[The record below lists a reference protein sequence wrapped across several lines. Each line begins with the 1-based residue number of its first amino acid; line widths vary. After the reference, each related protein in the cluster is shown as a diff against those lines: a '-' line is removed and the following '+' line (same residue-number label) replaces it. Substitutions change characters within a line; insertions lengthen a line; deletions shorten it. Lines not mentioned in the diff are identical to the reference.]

1 MSLEQRYRQRF
12 AGSAILAERALQR
25 FPGGAT
31 HDGRYADPFPLFMER
46 ASGPYKWD
54 VDDNRMIDYWCG
66 HGALLLGHGHPVI
79 VDAITRQAPVATHL
93 GANHRLELEWA
104 DLIVSLIPAAER
116 VRFTASGSE
125 ATTLAL
131 RIARAATGKTT
142 LIRFAGHFHGWH
154 DALAPGADPDDPNR
168 GVLPETLASLII
180 LPTDLNQVEATLA
193 SRNDIAAVILEPT
206 GASYGSI
213 PLPDGFLTGLRAL
226 TQQYGVLLIADEV
239 VTGFRITPGG
249 ACARAGIRPDLV
261 CLAKIVAG
269 GLPGGALAGRADL
282 LDLLA
287 HDEQGPRGRIRQQ
300 GTFNANPLSAAAG
313 IAMLR
318 AVATGEPGAIAAE
331 RGTALVR
338 MLNEVFT
345 TRRLRGW
352 TAFGDGSIFHIFVD
366 PATDILPGELPPST
380 SLATLKR
387 GGDAR
392 FLRLLRMA
400 LHLNGVD
407 LMRGRSG
414 FVSAVHSEADL
425 RETAAAV
432 DAAVELV
439 MKEASPIST

>member
-1 MSLEQRYRQRF
+1 MTIEEQYRRRF
-12 AGSAILAERALQR
+12 AGSATLAEKARVR

-54 VDDNRMIDYWCG
+54 VDDNQMIDYWCG
-66 HGALLLGHGHPVI
+66 HGALLLGHGHPTI
-79 VDAITRQAPVATHL
+79 VDAIQQQAPIATHL

-104 DLIVSLIPAAER
+104 DLIADLIPAAER
-116 VRFTASGSE
+116 IRFTASGSE

-142 LIRFAGHFHGWH
+142 IIRFAGHFHGWH
-154 DALAPGADPDDPNR
+154 DALAPGADPDDPHR
-168 GVLPETLASLII
+168 GVLPATLSSLLI
-180 LPTDLNQVEATLA
+180 LPTDLDQVAATLA
-193 SRNDIAAVILEPT
+193 MHTDIAAVILEPT

-213 PLPDGFLTGLRAL
+213 PLPDTFLTGLREL

-239 VTGFRITPGG
+239 VTGFRVAPGG

-269 GLPGGALAGRADL
+269 GLPGGALVGRADL

-287 HDEQGPRGRIRQQ
+287 HNEDGPRGRIRQQ

-318 AVATGEPGAIAAE
+318 AVATGEPGAIAAAH
-331 RGTALVR
+331 GTMLIQ
-338 MLNEVFT
+338 MLNELFASY
-345 TRRLRGW
+345 RLRGW
-352 TAFGDGSIFHIFVD
+352 TAFGDGSIFHLFVD
-366 PATDILPGELPPST
+366 PATDLIPGEIPRNLP
-380 SLATLKR
+380 LATLKR
-387 GGDAR
+387 GGDPR
-392 FLRLLRMA
+392 ILRRLRMA

-414 FVSAVHSEADL
+414 FVSAVHSEEDIRA
-425 RETAAAV
+425 TVAAVAAAI
-432 DAAVELV
+432 ELV
-439 MKEASPIST
+439 MAEPA

>member
-1 MSLEQRYRQRF
+1 MSLEQQYRQRF
-12 AGSAILAERALQR
+12 AGSAVLAERAYQR

-46 ASGPYKWD
+46 AYGPYKWD

-66 HGALLLGHGHPVI
+66 HGALLLGHGHPAI
-79 VDAITRQAPVATHL
+79 VAAITQQAPVSTHL
-93 GANHRLELEWA
+93 GASHRLELEWA
-104 DLIVSLIPAAER
+104 DLIVELIPAAER

-131 RIARAATGKTT
+131 RIARAATGKNT

-168 GVLPETLASLII
+168 GVLPSTLDSLII
-180 LPTDLNQVEATLA
+180 LPADLDQVAATLA
-193 SRNDIAAVILEPT
+193 SRDDVAAVILEPT

-213 PLPDGFLTGLRAL
+213 PLPDDFLVGLREL
-226 TQQYGVLLIADEV
+226 THRYGVIMIADEV
-239 VTGFRITPGG
+239 VTGFRVTPSG
-249 ACARAGIRPDLV
+249 ACARAGVTPDLV

-269 GLPGGALAGRADL
+269 GLPGGALAGRAEL

-287 HDEQGPRGRIRQQ
+287 HDEHGPRGRIRQQ

-318 AVATGEPGAIAAE
+318 AVATGEPGAVAAQ
-331 RGTALVR
+331 RGTMLVQ
-338 MLNEVFT
+338 MLNELF
-345 TRRLRGW
+345 RSYRLRGW
-352 TAFGDGSIFHIFVD
+352 TAFGDGSIFHLFVD
-366 PATDILPGELPPST
+366 PITDLTPGEIPRNMP
-380 SLATLKR
+380 LATLKR
-387 GGDAR
+387 GGDPR
-392 FLRLLRMA
+392 LLRLFRMA

-414 FVSAVHSEADL
+414 FVSAVHSEEDIHTTVAAM
-425 RETAAAV
+425 AAAI
-432 DAAVELV
+432 ELV
-439 MKEASPIST
+439 MREI

>member
-1 MSLEQRYRQRF
+1 MSLEQRYRQQF
-12 AGSAILAERALQR
+12 AGSAILAERARQR

-66 HGALLLGHGHPVI
+66 HGALLLGHGHPLI
-79 VDAITRQAPVATHL
+79 VEAIEQQAPVSTHL
-93 GANHRLELEWA
+93 GAGHRLELEWA
-104 DLIVSLIPAAER
+104 DLIAELIPAAER

-131 RIARAATGKTT
+131 RLARAATGKTT
-142 LIRFAGHFHGWH
+142 LVRFAGHFHGWH

-168 GVLPETLASLII
+168 GVLPETLANLII
-180 LPTDLNQVEATLA
+180 LPTDLDQVEATLA
-193 SRNDIAAVILEPT
+193 TRNDVAAVILEPT

-213 PLPDGFLTGLRAL
+213 PLPTDFLPGLRAI
-226 TQQYGVLLIADEV
+226 TQRYGVLLIADEV
-239 VTGFRITPGG
+239 VTGFRVTPGG
-249 ACARAGIRPDLV
+249 ACARAGVMPDLV

-269 GLPGGALAGRADL
+269 GLPGGALVGRADI

-287 HDEQGPRGRIRQQ
+287 HDEHGPRGRIRQQ

-318 AVATGEPGAIAAE
+318 AVATGEPGAMAAQH
-331 RGTALVR
+331 GTMLVR
-338 MLNEVFT
+338 MLNDVFT
-345 TRRLRGW
+345 ARRLRGW
-352 TAFGDGSIFHIFVD
+352 TAFGDGSIFHIFAD
-366 PATDILPGELPPST
+366 PATDVEPGEIPQNVP
-380 SLATLKR
+380 LATLKR
-387 GGDAR
+387 GGDTHLLHR
-392 FLRLLRMA
+392 LRMA

-414 FVSAVHSEADL
+414 FVSAVHSEADIHA
-425 RETAAAV
+425 TVAAV
-432 DAAVELV
+432 DAAIEMVLRE
-439 MKEASPIST
+439 ED

>member
-1 MSLEQRYRQRF
+1 MSLEQQYRQRF
-12 AGSAILAERALQR
+12 AGSAVLAERAYQR

-46 ASGPYKWD
+46 AYGPYKWD

-66 HGALLLGHGHPVI
+66 HGALLLGHGHPAI
-79 VDAITRQAPVATHL
+79 VAAITQQAPVSTHL
-93 GANHRLELEWA
+93 GASHRLELEWA
-104 DLIVSLIPAAER
+104 DLIVELIPAAER

-131 RIARAATGKTT
+131 RIARAATGKNT

-168 GVLPETLASLII
+168 GVLPSTLDSLII
-180 LPTDLNQVEATLA
+180 LPTDLDQVAATLA
-193 SRNDIAAVILEPT
+193 TRNDIAAVILEPT

-213 PLPDGFLTGLRAL
+213 PLPDDFLVGLREL
-226 TQQYGVLLIADEV
+226 THRYGVIMIADEV
-239 VTGFRITPGG
+239 VTGFRVTPGG
-249 ACARAGIRPDLV
+249 ACARAGVTPDLV

-269 GLPGGALAGRADL
+269 GLPGGALAGRAEL

-287 HDEQGPRGRIRQQ
+287 HDEHGPRGRIRQQ

-318 AVATGEPGAIAAE
+318 AVATGEPGAVAAQ
-331 RGTALVR
+331 RGTMLVQ
-338 MLNEVFT
+338 MLNELF
-345 TRRLRGW
+345 RSYRLRGW
-352 TAFGDGSIFHIFVD
+352 TAFGDGSIFHLFVD
-366 PATDILPGELPPST
+366 PITDLTPGEIPRNMP
-380 SLATLKR
+380 LATLKR
-387 GGDAR
+387 GGDPR
-392 FLRLLRMA
+392 LLRLLRMA

-414 FVSAVHSEADL
+414 FVSAVHSEEDIHTTVAAM
-425 RETAAAV
+425 AAAI
-432 DAAVELV
+432 ELV
-439 MKEASPIST
+439 MR

>member
-1 MSLEQRYRQRF
+1 MSLEQLYRRRF
-12 AGSAILAERALQR
+12 AGSALLAEQALQR

-66 HGALLLGHGHPVI
+66 HGALLLGHGHPAI
-79 VDAITRQAPVATHL
+79 VEAITRQAPVATHL
-93 GANHRLELEWA
+93 GASHRLELEWA
-104 DLIVSLIPAAER
+104 DLIMSLIPGAER

-131 RIARAATGKTT
+131 RVARAATGKTT

-180 LPTDLNQVEATLA
+180 LPPDLDQVATTLA
-193 SRNDIAAVILEPT
+193 RRNDVAAVIFEPT

-213 PLPDGFLTGLRAL
+213 PLPDGFVTGLRAI
-226 TQQYGVLLIADEV
+226 TRHYGVLLIADEV
-239 VTGFRITPGG
+239 VTGFRIAPGG
-249 ACARAGIRPDLV
+249 ACARAGVQPDLI

-318 AVATGEPGAIAAE
+318 TVATGEPGAIAAR
-331 RGTALVR
+331 RGEALVR
-338 MLNEVFT
+338 MLNEVFSAH
-345 TRRLRGW
+345 RLRGW

-366 PATDILPGELPPST
+366 PSTDVMPGELPRSP

-392 FLRLLRMA
+392 LLRLLRMA
-400 LHLNGVD
+400 LHLNGID

-425 RETAAAV
+425 QATVAAF
-432 DAAVELV
+432 DAAIELALS
-439 MKEASPIST
+439 EEG

>member
-1 MSLEQRYRQRF
+1 MNTNSIRQQYAQRF
-12 AGSAILAERALQR
+12 ARSAALAERALQR

-66 HGALLLGHGHPVI
+66 HGALLLGHGHPAI
-79 VDAITRQAPVATHL
+79 VEAITRQAPVATHL
-93 GANHRLELEWA
+93 GASHRLELEWA

-180 LPTDLNQVEATLA
+180 LPTDLDQVEATLR
-193 SRNDIAAVILEPT
+193 SRTDVTAVILEPT

-213 PLPDGFLTGLRAL
+213 PLPADFLPGLRAI
-226 TQQYGVLLIADEV
+226 TQRYGVLLIADEV
-239 VTGFRITPGG
+239 VTGFRMTPGG
-249 ACARAGIRPDLV
+249 ACARAGVQPDLV

-318 AVATGEPGAIAAE
+318 AVAAGEPGAIAAQ
-331 RGTALVR
+331 RGELLVR
-338 MLNEVFT
+338 LLNERFAA
-345 TRRLRGW
+345 RQLRGW
-352 TAFGDGSIFHIFVD
+352 TAFGDGSIFHLFVD
-366 PATDILPGELPPST
+366 PASNVLPGELPRAA

-387 GGDAR
+387 GGDPNL
-392 FLRLLRMA
+392 LRLLRMA

-414 FVSAVHSEADL
+414 FVSAAHSEADIYATV
-425 RETAAAV
+425 EAI
-432 DAAVELV
+432 DAAIDLV
-439 MKEASPIST
+439 LAESA

>member
-1 MSLEQRYRQRF
+1 MSLEQQYRQRF
-12 AGSAILAERALQR
+12 AGSAVLAERAYQR

-46 ASGPYKWD
+46 AYGPYKWD

-66 HGALLLGHGHPVI
+66 HGALLLGHGHPAI
-79 VDAITRQAPVATHL
+79 VAAITQQAPVSTHL
-93 GANHRLELEWA
+93 GASHRLELEWA
-104 DLIVSLIPAAER
+104 DLIVELIPAAER

-131 RIARAATGKTT
+131 RIARAATGKNT

-168 GVLPETLASLII
+168 GVLPSTLDSLII
-180 LPTDLNQVEATLA
+180 LPADLDQVAATLA
-193 SRNDIAAVILEPT
+193 SRYDVAAVILEPT

-213 PLPDGFLTGLRAL
+213 PLPDDFLVGLREL
-226 TQQYGVLLIADEV
+226 THRYGVIMIADEV
-239 VTGFRITPGG
+239 VTGFRVTPGG
-249 ACARAGIRPDLV
+249 ACARAGVTPDLV

-269 GLPGGALAGRADL
+269 GLPGGALAGRAEL

-287 HDEQGPRGRIRQQ
+287 HDEHGPRGRIRQQ

-318 AVATGEPGAIAAE
+318 AVATGEPGAVAAQ
-331 RGTALVR
+331 RGTMLVQ
-338 MLNEVFT
+338 MLNELF
-345 TRRLRGW
+345 RSYRLRGW
-352 TAFGDGSIFHIFVD
+352 TAFGDGSIFHLFVD
-366 PATDILPGELPPST
+366 PITDLTPGEIPRNMP
-380 SLATLKR
+380 LATLKR
-387 GGDAR
+387 GGDPR
-392 FLRLLRMA
+392 LLRLLRMA

-414 FVSAVHSEADL
+414 FVSAVHSEEDIHTTVAAM
-425 RETAAAV
+425 AAAI
-432 DAAVELV
+432 ELV
-439 MKEASPIST
+439 MREI

>member
-1 MSLEQRYRQRF
+1 MSLEQQYRQRF
-12 AGSAILAERALQR
+12 AGSAVLAERAYQR

-46 ASGPYKWD
+46 AYGPYKWD

-66 HGALLLGHGHPVI
+66 HGALLLGHGHPAI
-79 VDAITRQAPVATHL
+79 VAAITQQAPVSTHL
-93 GANHRLELEWA
+93 GASHRLELEWA
-104 DLIVSLIPAAER
+104 DLIVELIPAAER

-131 RIARAATGKTT
+131 RIARAATGKNT

-168 GVLPETLASLII
+168 GVLPSTLDSLII
-180 LPTDLNQVEATLA
+180 LPADLDQVAATLA
-193 SRNDIAAVILEPT
+193 SRDDVAAVILEPT

-213 PLPDGFLTGLRAL
+213 PLPADFLVGLREL
-226 TQQYGVLLIADEV
+226 THRYGVIMIADEV
-239 VTGFRITPGG
+239 VTGFRVTPGG
-249 ACARAGIRPDLV
+249 ACARAGVTPDLV

-269 GLPGGALAGRADL
+269 GLPGGALAGRAEL

-287 HDEQGPRGRIRQQ
+287 HDEHGPRGRIRQQ

-318 AVATGEPGAIAAE
+318 AVATGEPGAVAAQ
-331 RGTALVR
+331 RGTMLVQ
-338 MLNEVFT
+338 MLNELF
-345 TRRLRGW
+345 RSYRLRGW
-352 TAFGDGSIFHIFVD
+352 TAFGDGSIFHLFVD
-366 PATDILPGELPPST
+366 PTTDLVPGEIPRNLP
-380 SLATLKR
+380 LATLKR
-387 GGDAR
+387 GGDPR
-392 FLRLLRMA
+392 LLRLLRMA

-414 FVSAVHSEADL
+414 FVSAVHSEEDIHTTVAAM
-425 RETAAAV
+425 AAAI
-432 DAAVELV
+432 ELV
-439 MKEASPIST
+439 MREI

>member
-1 MSLEQRYRQRF
+1 MTLEAQYRRRF
-12 AGSAILAERALQR
+12 AGSAKLAEKARVR

-66 HGALLLGHGHPVI
+66 HGALLLGHSHPTI
-79 VDAITRQAPVATHL
+79 VNAIQQQAPIATHL

-104 DLIVSLIPAAER
+104 DLIANLIPAAER
-116 VRFTASGSE
+116 IRFTASGSE

-142 LIRFAGHFHGWH
+142 IIRFAGHFHGWH
-154 DALAPGADPDDPNR
+154 DALAPGADPDDPHR
-168 GVLPETLASLII
+168 GVLPATLSSLLI
-180 LPTDLNQVEATLA
+180 LPTDLDQVAATLA
-193 SRNDIAAVILEPT
+193 THTDIAAVILEPT

-213 PLPDGFLTGLRAL
+213 PLPDTFLIGLREL

-239 VTGFRITPGG
+239 VTGFRVAPGG
-249 ACARAGIRPDLV
+249 ACARAGVRPDLV

-269 GLPGGALAGRADL
+269 GLPGGALVGRADL

-287 HDEQGPRGRIRQQ
+287 HDEDSPRGRIRQQ

-318 AVATGEPGAIAAE
+318 AVATSEPGAIAAA
-331 RGTALVR
+331 RGTMLIQ
-338 MLNEVFT
+338 MLNELFASY
-345 TRRLRGW
+345 RLRGW
-352 TAFGDGSIFHIFVD
+352 TAFGDGSIFHLFVD
-366 PATDILPGELPPST
+366 PATNLIPGETPHNLP
-380 SLATLKR
+380 LATLKR
-387 GGDAR
+387 GGDPR
-392 FLRLLRMA
+392 ILRRLRMA

-414 FVSAVHSEADL
+414 FVSAVHSEEDIRA
-425 RETAAAV
+425 TVAAV
-432 DAAVELV
+432 ATAIKLV
-439 MKEASPIST
+439 MAEPA

>member
-1 MSLEQRYRQRF
+1 MSLEQQYRQRF
-12 AGSAILAERALQR
+12 AGSAVLAERAYQR

-46 ASGPYKWD
+46 ANGPYKWD

-66 HGALLLGHGHPVI
+66 HGALLLGHGHPAI
-79 VDAITRQAPVATHL
+79 VAAITQQAPVATHL
-93 GANHRLELEWA
+93 GASHRLELEWA
-104 DLIVSLIPAAER
+104 DLIVELIPAAER

-131 RIARAATGKTT
+131 RIARAATGKNT

-168 GVLPETLASLII
+168 GVLPSTLDSLII
-180 LPTDLNQVEATLA
+180 LPTDLDQVAATLA
-193 SRNDIAAVILEPT
+193 TRNDIAAVILEPT

-213 PLPDGFLTGLRAL
+213 PLPADFLVGLREL
-226 TQQYGVLLIADEV
+226 THRYGVIMIADEV
-239 VTGFRITPGG
+239 VTGFRVTPGG
-249 ACARAGIRPDLV
+249 ACARAGVIPDLV

-269 GLPGGALAGRADL
+269 GLPGGALAGRAEL

-287 HDEQGPRGRIRQQ
+287 HDECGPRGRIRQQ

-318 AVATGEPGAIAAE
+318 AVATGEPGAIAAR
-331 RGTALVR
+331 RGTMLVQ
-338 MLNEVFT
+338 MLNELF
-345 TRRLRGW
+345 RSYRLRGW
-352 TAFGDGSIFHIFVD
+352 TAFGDGSIFHLFAD
-366 PATDILPGELPPST
+366 PTTDLVPGEIPRNLP
-380 SLATLKR
+380 LATLKR
-387 GGDAR
+387 GGDPR
-392 FLRLLRMA
+392 LLRLLRMA

-414 FVSAVHSEADL
+414 FVSAVHSEEDIHA
-425 RETAAAV
+425 TIAAMAAAI
-432 DAAVELV
+432 ELV
-439 MKEASPIST
+439 MREI

>member
-1 MSLEQRYRQRF
+1 MTLEEQYRRRF
-12 AGSAILAERALQR
+12 AGSAMLAERARVR

-66 HGALLLGHGHPVI
+66 HGALLLGHGHPTI
-79 VDAITRQAPVATHL
+79 VNAIQQQAPIATHL

-104 DLIVSLIPAAER
+104 DLIANLIPAAER
-116 VRFTASGSE
+116 IRFTASGSE

-142 LIRFAGHFHGWH
+142 IIRFTGHFHGWH
-154 DALAPGADPDDPNR
+154 DALAPGADPDDPHR
-168 GVLPETLASLII
+168 GVLPATLSSLLI
-180 LPTDLNQVEATLA
+180 LPTDLDQVAATLA
-193 SRNDIAAVILEPT
+193 THTDIAAVILEPT

-213 PLPDGFLTGLRAL
+213 PLPDTFLIGLREL

-239 VTGFRITPGG
+239 VTGFRVAPGG
-249 ACARAGIRPDLV
+249 ACARAGVRPDLV

-269 GLPGGALAGRADL
+269 GLPGGALVGRADL

-287 HDEQGPRGRIRQQ
+287 HAEDGPRGRIRQQ

-318 AVATGEPGAIAAE
+318 AVATGEPGAIAAAH
-331 RGTALVR
+331 GTMLIQ
-338 MLNEVFT
+338 MLNELFASY
-345 TRRLRGW
+345 RLRGW
-352 TAFGDGSIFHIFVD
+352 TAFGDGSIFHLFVD
-366 PATDILPGELPPST
+366 PATDLIPGEIPRNLP
-380 SLATLKR
+380 LATLKR
-387 GGDAR
+387 GGDPR
-392 FLRLLRMA
+392 ILRRLRMA

-414 FVSAVHSEADL
+414 FVSAVHSEEDIRA
-425 RETAAAV
+425 TVAAVAAAI
-432 DAAVELV
+432 ELV
-439 MKEASPIST
+439 MAEPA

>member
-1 MSLEQRYRQRF
+1 MSLEQQYRQRF
-12 AGSAILAERALQR
+12 AGSAVLAERAYQR

-46 ASGPYKWD
+46 AYGPYKWD

-66 HGALLLGHGHPVI
+66 HGALLLGHGHPAI
-79 VDAITRQAPVATHL
+79 VAAITQQAPVSTHL
-93 GANHRLELEWA
+93 GASHRLELEWA
-104 DLIVSLIPAAER
+104 DLIVELIPAAER

-131 RIARAATGKTT
+131 RIARAATGKNT

-168 GVLPETLASLII
+168 GVLPSTLDSLII
-180 LPTDLNQVEATLA
+180 LPADLDQVAATLA
-193 SRNDIAAVILEPT
+193 SRDDVAAVILEPT

-213 PLPDGFLTGLRAL
+213 PLPDDFLVGLREL
-226 TQQYGVLLIADEV
+226 THRYGVIMIADEV
-239 VTGFRITPGG
+239 VTGFRVTPGG
-249 ACARAGIRPDLV
+249 ACARAGVTPDLV

-269 GLPGGALAGRADL
+269 GLPGGALAGRAEL

-287 HDEQGPRGRIRQQ
+287 HDEHGPRGRIRQQ

-318 AVATGEPGAIAAE
+318 AVATGEPGAVAAQ
-331 RGTALVR
+331 RGTMLVQ
-338 MLNEVFT
+338 MLNELF
-345 TRRLRGW
+345 RSYRLRGW
-352 TAFGDGSIFHIFVD
+352 TAFGDGSIFHLFVD
-366 PATDILPGELPPST
+366 PTTDLVPGEIPRNLP
-380 SLATLKR
+380 LATLKR
-387 GGDAR
+387 GGDPR
-392 FLRLLRMA
+392 LLRLLRMA

-414 FVSAVHSEADL
+414 FVSAVHSEEDIHTTVAAM
-425 RETAAAV
+425 AAAI
-432 DAAVELV
+432 ELV
-439 MKEASPIST
+439 MREI

>member
-1 MSLEQRYRQRF
+1 MTLEEQYRRRF
-12 AGSAILAERALQR
+12 AGSATLAEKARVR

-66 HGALLLGHGHPVI
+66 HGALLLGHGHPTI
-79 VDAITRQAPVATHL
+79 VNAIQQQAPIATHL

-104 DLIVSLIPAAER
+104 DLIADLIPAAER
-116 VRFTASGSE
+116 IRFTASGSE

-142 LIRFAGHFHGWH
+142 IIRFAGHFHGWH
-154 DALAPGADPDDPNR
+154 DALAPGADPDDPHR
-168 GVLPETLASLII
+168 GVLPATLSSLLI
-180 LPTDLNQVEATLA
+180 LPTDLDQVAATLA
-193 SRNDIAAVILEPT
+193 THTDIAAVILEPT

-213 PLPDGFLTGLRAL
+213 PLPDTFLIGLREL

-239 VTGFRITPGG
+239 VTGFRVAPGG
-249 ACARAGIRPDLV
+249 ACARAGVRPDLV

-269 GLPGGALAGRADL
+269 GLPGGALVGRADL

-287 HDEQGPRGRIRQQ
+287 HDENGPRGRIRQQ

-318 AVATGEPGAIAAE
+318 AVATGEPGAIAAA
-331 RGTALVR
+331 RGTMLIQ
-338 MLNEVFT
+338 MLNELFASY
-345 TRRLRGW
+345 RLRGW
-352 TAFGDGSIFHIFVD
+352 TAFGDGSIFHLFVD
-366 PATDILPGELPPST
+366 PATDLIPGEIPRNLP
-380 SLATLKR
+380 LATLKR
-387 GGDAR
+387 GGDPQI
-392 FLRLLRMA
+392 LRRLRMA

-414 FVSAVHSEADL
+414 FVSAVHSEEDIRA
-425 RETAAAV
+425 TVAAVAAAI
-432 DAAVELV
+432 ELV
-439 MKEASPIST
+439 MAEPA

>member
-1 MSLEQRYRQRF
+1 MSLEQQYRQRF
-12 AGSAILAERALQR
+12 AGSAVLAERAYQR

-46 ASGPYKWD
+46 AYGPYKWD

-66 HGALLLGHGHPVI
+66 HGALLLGHGHPAI
-79 VDAITRQAPVATHL
+79 VAAITQQAPVSTHL
-93 GANHRLELEWA
+93 GASHRLELEWA
-104 DLIVSLIPAAER
+104 DLIVELIPAAER

-131 RIARAATGKTT
+131 RIARAATGKNT

-168 GVLPETLASLII
+168 GVLPSTLDSLII
-180 LPTDLNQVEATLA
+180 LPADLDQVAATLA
-193 SRNDIAAVILEPT
+193 SRDDVAAVILEPT

-213 PLPDGFLTGLRAL
+213 PLPDDFLVGLREL
-226 TQQYGVLLIADEV
+226 THRYGVIMIADEV
-239 VTGFRITPGG
+239 VTGFRVTPGG
-249 ACARAGIRPDLV
+249 ACARAGVTPDLV

-269 GLPGGALAGRADL
+269 GLPGGALAGRAEL

-287 HDEQGPRGRIRQQ
+287 HDEHGPRGRIRQQ

-318 AVATGEPGAIAAE
+318 AVATGEPGAIAAR
-331 RGTALVR
+331 RGTMLVQ
-338 MLNEVFT
+338 MLNELF
-345 TRRLRGW
+345 RSYRLRGW
-352 TAFGDGSIFHIFVD
+352 TAFGDGSIFHLFVD
-366 PATDILPGELPPST
+366 PTTDLVPGEIPRNLP
-380 SLATLKR
+380 LATLKR
-387 GGDAR
+387 GGDPR
-392 FLRLLRMA
+392 LLRLLRMA

-414 FVSAVHSEADL
+414 FVSAVHSEEDIHTTVAAM
-425 RETAAAV
+425 AAAI
-432 DAAVELV
+432 ELV
-439 MKEASPIST
+439 MREI